1 MKRREI
7 ELTKELAR
15 RLQRKFPSFKIYA
28 NKCPSRGSEIK
39 KVWFEKFQETCPPL
53 QPEMDIIIYE
63 PQNPHTPEQKPKIR
77 AIEIKCFEKTE
88 GVINQSFYKGIEQA
102 LALVQWGFDNVAL
115 WQLFDESFSEEN
127 LRNYG
132 CRTWFFIHGILQL
145 PLDFTMLQLRGKELE
160 KTRFQVIQADWKNNL
175 TPIGLL
181 DIDDPRFQFRH
192 RHLNPLVC
200 DKVLYRPLLE
210 EVTAL
215 RDFLLEW
222 LPKQPQ
228 GLT

>member
-1 MKRREI
+1 
-7 ELTKELAR
+7 
-15 RLQRKFPSFKIYA
+15 
-28 NKCPSRGSEIK
+28 
-39 KVWFEKFQETCPPL
+39 
-53 QPEMDIIIYE
+53 MDIIIYD
-63 PQNPHTPEQKPKIR
+63 PQNPHTPEQNPKIR

-145 PLDFTMLQLRGKELE
+145 PIDFTMLQLRGKELE
-160 KTRFQVIQADWKNNL
+160 KMRFQVIQADWKKNL
-175 TPIGLL
+175 APLGLL

-192 RHLNPLVC
+192 RHLNPLVY
-200 DKVLYRPLLE
+200 DKVLYRQLLE

-228 GLT
+228 GLI

>member
-15 RLQRKFPSFKIYA
+15 RLQRKFRSFKIYA
-28 NKCPSRGSEIK
+28 NKCPSRGSKIK
-39 KVWFEKFQETCPPL
+39 KVWFGKFHEICPPL

-63 PQNPHTPEQKPKIR
+63 PQDPHTPEQKPKIR
-77 AIEIKCFEKTE
+77 AVEIKCFEKAE

-115 WQLFDESFSEEN
+115 WQLFDESFSKEN

-145 PLDFTMLQLRGKELE
+145 PIEFTMLQLREKELE
-160 KTRFQVIQADWKNNL
+160 NMRFQVIQANWENKL

-181 DIDDPRFQFRH
+181 DIDDPEFHLRYRH
-192 RHLNPLVC
+192 PNPLVC
-200 DKVLYRPLLE
+200 GTVLYRPLLE
-210 EVTAL
+210 EVTTL
-215 RDFLLEW
+215 RDFLLEL

-228 GLT
+228 GLI